1 MAEDPLNQQAFAE
14 DVAAAAAAG
23 GENGFAVP
31 PGQES
36 GGAGFQMPSPEDIW
50 KLVEQMEDISDAERE
65 ELRESIFNPKAPTAE
80 DYMRQL
86 AQPGHSS
93 REYLVFMVMIALIV
107 LVFALFGYKL
117 YKSLTEKQIKK
128 QEKLKS
134 KQQKKA
140 KKSN

>member
-1 MAEDPLNQQAFAE
+1 MAEDPINQQAFAD

-23 GENGFAVP
+23 GPAGFAGAQ
-31 PGQES
+31 PGSPDFKMPSADEIWKMVES
-36 GGAGFQMPSPEDIW
+36 MEGISDEERAELRDSIYNPKPPSPED
-50 KLVEQMEDISDAERE
+50 
-65 ELRESIFNPKAPTAE
+65 F
-80 DYMRQL
+80 MRQYGH
-86 AQPGHSS
+86 PGHSS
-93 REYLVFMVMIALIV
+93 REYIFFFVMLALIL

-117 YKSLTEKQIKK
+117 YKSLTEKELKK